1 MAWDINRRSGVSNLD
16 RLNQILETGVMQR
29 SDYTYFANI
38 LLSGQRI
45 SDGERE
51 KISRVFD
58 FLRLGRV
65 QLRD

>member
-1 MAWDINRRSGVSNLD
+1 MVWVTNRRSGVSNLD
-16 RLNQILETGVMQR
+16 RLNQILETSVMRR

-38 LLSGQRI
+38 LLSGQHI

-51 KISRVFD
+51 KIGQVFD
-58 FLRLGRV
+58 RLRLGRV